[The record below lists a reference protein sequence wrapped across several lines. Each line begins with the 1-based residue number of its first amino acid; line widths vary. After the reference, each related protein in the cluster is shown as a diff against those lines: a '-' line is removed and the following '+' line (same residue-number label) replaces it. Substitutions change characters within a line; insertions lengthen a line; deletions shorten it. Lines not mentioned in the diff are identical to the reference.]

1 MSEVKVTVICLT
13 YNHEAWIRDALE
25 GFVNQRTPWTIEVLV
40 HDDAS
45 TDGTA
50 QIVREYESR
59 YPSVIRGFYAPVN
72 LKSQGVLI
80 PRDVLFPHIRGEFVA
95 LCEGDD
101 YWTDPDKLR
110 LQVEALEAEPGADI
124 CAHAA
129 RRQRPG
135 GRVWFDAPRRRGSL
149 IPAGDVILG
158 GGGFV
163 VTSSLLVRR
172 EKYMDV
178 PPFRELLYN
187 DYYLQIWGSLRGGM
201 VFLARCMSVYRQG
214 LPGSW
219 TARHRGA
226 AHSEYRVLIRN
237 MLRSLDSYT
246 EGRWSREIDLRIR
259 LYDSDDLASSGRIL
273 AMLAPREIPVTL
285 RQIRRNFS
293 KLVNH
298 LSYRL

>member
-1 MSEVKVTVICLT
+1 MNEVKVTVICLT

-25 GFVNQRTPWTIEVLV
+25 SFVHQNTPWLIEVLV

-50 QIVREYESR
+50 SIVREYERR
-59 YPSVIRGFYAPVN
+59 YPSIIHGFYAETN
-72 LKSQGVLI
+72 RSQQGVVI
-80 PRDVLFPHIRGEFVA
+80 ARDVLFPHIRGEYVA

-110 LQVEALEAEPGADI
+110 LQVEALEANPGSDI
-124 CAHAA
+124 CAYAA
-129 RRQRPG
+129 KRTRPG
-135 GRVWFDAPRRRGSL
+135 GRVWFDAPRRRDGV
-149 IPAGDVILG
+149 IPAGEVILG

-172 EKYMDV
+172 DKYMDV
-178 PPFRELLYN
+178 PPFREELYN
-187 DYYLQIWGSLRGGM
+187 DYSLQIWGSLRGGM

-219 TARHRGA
+219 TARHRGG
-226 AHSEYRVLIRN
+226 AHAEYRVLIRN
-237 MLRSLDSYT
+237 MLRSLDSCT
-246 EGRWSREIDLRIR
+246 EGRWNKEIDLRIR

-273 AMLAPREIPVTL
+273 SLLAPKQLPVTWK
-285 RQIRRNFS
+285 QIRRNLR

>member
-1 MSEVKVTVICLT
+1 MNEVKVTVICLT

-25 GFVNQRTPWTIEVLV
+25 SFVQQRTPWPVEVLV

-50 QIVREYESR
+50 SVIREYESR
-59 YPSVIRGFYAPVN
+59 YPSVIKGFYATEN
-72 LKSQGVLI
+72 LSSKGILI
-80 PRDVLFPHIRGEFVA
+80 ARDVLFPHIRGEYVA

-110 LQVEALEAEPGADI
+110 LQVEALEAHPDADI

-129 RRQRPG
+129 KRTRPG
-135 GRVWFDAPRRRGSL
+135 GQVWYDAPRRRDCV
-149 IPAGDVILG
+149 IPPSEVILG

-163 VTSSLLVRR
+163 ATASLLVRR
-172 EKYMDV
+172 DKYMDV
-178 PPFRELLYN
+178 PPFREVLYN
-187 DYYLQIWGSLRGGM
+187 DYSLQIWGSLRGGM
-201 VFLARCMSVYRQG
+201 VYLAKCMSVYRQG

-219 TARHRGA
+219 SASHKGS

-237 MLRSLDSYT
+237 MLRAFDSYT
-246 EGRWSREIDLRIR
+246 GGQWCKAIDLRIR

-273 AMLAPREIPVTL
+273 SLLAPGQLPVTWKQITRNL
-285 RQIRRNFS
+285 R
-293 KLVNH
+293 KLINH
-298 LSYRL
+298 ISYSL